1 MALFFKKTKELE
13 NLIDEYLD
21 NVIHGGLLFKQ
32 GIKYYIEDMTDDF
45 EKRMKDLDELESHAD
60 KIRRKIINN
69 LYIHTL
75 IPEARGD
82 VLGIIESTDKV
93 LNVTAETLK
102 QFYVEIPDIL
112 PDLHKLYLDLT
123 DASIAALESLVA
135 AIRSYFRDLTSVRDH
150 INKVLFY
157 EKEADKIGDKIKW
170 KIFRKDIH
178 LSQKIHMRY
187 FALHIQ
193 NISDNAEDVTDR
205 LSIATIKRTE

>member
-13 NLIDEYLD
+13 GKIEEYLD
-21 NVIHGGLLFKQ
+21 CVVQGGLLFKQ
-32 GIKYYIEDMTDDF
+32 GIKYYLEGMQDEF
-45 EKRMKDLDELESHAD
+45 EKRMKDLDELESRAD
-60 KIRRKIINN
+60 RIRREIINE
-69 LYIHTL
+69 LYLYTL

-82 VLGIIESTDKV
+82 VLGIIESTDNV

-112 PDLHKLYLDLT
+112 PDLHKLYLDLA

-135 AIRSYFRDLTSVRDH
+135 AIRSYFRDITSVRDH

-170 KIFRKDIH
+170 NIFRKDIH
-178 LSQKIHMRY
+178 LSQKIHMRH
-187 FALHIQ
+187 FALHIE

-205 LSIATIKRTE
+205 LSIATIKRSE

>member
-1 MALFFKKTKELE
+1 MTLFFKKTKELE
-13 NLIDEYLD
+13 HLIDKYLD
-21 NVIHGGLLFKQ
+21 NVIQGGLLFKQ
-32 GIKYYIEDMTDDF
+32 GIKYYLEDMQDEF

-60 KIRRKIINN
+60 KIRREIINK

-82 VLGIIESTDKV
+82 VLGIIESTDNV

-123 DASIAALESLVA
+123 DASVAALESLVA
-135 AIRSYFRDLTSVRDH
+135 AIRSYFRDITSVRDH

>member
-1 MALFFKKTKELE
+1 MTLFFKKTKELE
-13 NLIDEYLD
+13 HLIDKYLD
-21 NVIHGGLLFKQ
+21 NVIQGGLLFKQ
-32 GIKYYIEDMTDDF
+32 GIKYYLEDMQDEF

-60 KIRRKIINN
+60 KIRREIINK

-82 VLGIIESTDKV
+82 VLGIIESTDNV
-93 LNVTAETLK
+93 LNITAETLK

-112 PDLHKLYLDLT
+112 PELHKLYLDLT

-135 AIRSYFRDLTSVRDH
+135 AIRSYFRDITSVRDH

-170 KIFRKDIH
+170 KIFRKDIP